1 MLSFLLVCEI
11 VVIESCLRMSAVS
24 LDSLV
29 CATCAR
35 YGDGGLS
42 RCERCCSTAVLCGWA
57 DCFGFVWSDCFLGLG
72 LIFGSEVIL
81 DTLA

>member
-1 MLSFLLVCEI
+1 MLSFLLVCEV

-35 YGDGGLS
+35 NGDGGLS
-42 RCERCCSTAVLCGWA
+42 LRGALRLRGAA
-57 DCFGFVWSDCFLGLG
+57 PR
-72 LIFGSEVIL
+72 
-81 DTLA
+81 